1 MILLERI
8 DRENRGLT
16 GEPGWDLKTPPMSYV
31 AGPRGRGNLPQPLDP
46 AASDSRCIFVSLVSK
61 GKSAI

>member
-8 DRENRGLT
+8 DREKPGN
-16 GEPGWDLKTPPMSYV
+16 PGWDLKTPPMSYV